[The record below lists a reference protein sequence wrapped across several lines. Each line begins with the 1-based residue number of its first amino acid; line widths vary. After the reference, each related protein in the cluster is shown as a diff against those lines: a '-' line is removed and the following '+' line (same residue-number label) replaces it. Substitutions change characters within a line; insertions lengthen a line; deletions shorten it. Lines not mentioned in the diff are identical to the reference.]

1 MPISA
6 KDWYEPHPDTSSYY
20 QGDIVRDVPIIF
32 LPDKISKWFLLRHD
46 PRANK
51 HVDDVLGSEICK
63 WFEAFPEGQ
72 LKDSWQYGKGE
83 EFVAA
88 KARRMKAIILTQSCD
103 IGRRDYY
110 QVAPIYPETDQKE
123 TALPRLRENELNYT
137 FFLPAYAPHLQE
149 SSYADLA
156 HTTLI
161 PKGFFPK
168 DGVGDRL
175 GARLTELARTKL
187 QEQLA
192 YYFGRPFGFGTR
204 DRAKEN
210 AEYACI
216 SCFYKTATSV
226 RKSFERDAHFT
237 PCDICGEARWLRI
250 VPPGREPQP
259 ETEPVIR
266 KDS

>member
-6 KDWYEPHPDTSSYY
+6 KDWYEANPDHSSFY

-32 LPDKISKWFLLRHD
+32 LPDKISKWFLLRQD

-51 HVDDVLGSEICK
+51 HIDDLFGGEICK
-63 WFEAFPEGQ
+63 WFESFPEGQ
-72 LKDSWQYGKGE
+72 LKDRWQYGKRE

-88 KARRMKAIILTQSCD
+88 KARLMKAIILTQSCD
-103 IGRRDYY
+103 ITRRDYY
-110 QVAPIYPETDQKE
+110 QIAPIYPETDQKE
-123 TALPRLRENELNYT
+123 TAIAHLRENELTYT

-149 SSYADLA
+149 NSYVDLA

-168 DGVGDRL
+168 DSVGDRL
-175 GARLTELARTKL
+175 GARLTELARTRL

-204 DRAKEN
+204 DRAKKTS
-210 AEYACI
+210 EYACI
-216 SCFYKTATSV
+216 SCFYKTGRSV
-226 RKSFERDAHFT
+226 RKTFERDNHFT
-237 PCDICGEARWLRI
+237 CCEVCGEARWLRI
-250 VPPGREPQP
+250 VPPGQDTQP

-266 KDS
+266 GDS